1 MNNNK
6 YTQFDNDS
14 KATKITS
21 FGKLLK
27 LQRDDQR
34 NQICKMPQPY
44 TLSSPYSKIVDF
56 NHKTKIVCQKTDL
69 SLFLDQCNIV
79 CIGDCE
85 TGKTSL
91 INRFISSTF
100 DHCYK
105 ATRDADYKSSYL
117 EILNVGYNIGIWDL
131 SGEDN
136 YKILNRPYYKDVNVI
151 VAVFD
156 LTKPAS
162 LINAAK
168 WMREALAVN
177 DKCDPLRFLVGTK
190 SDLLPKKALEG
201 LESHACFI
209 AQEIDAEY
217 FSTSSRDD
225 KEVSN
230 LFRRLV
236 SLAFDNSVQRL
247 IKPAD
252 YNVVKNNIK
261 SKSTAYES
269 L

>member
-27 LQRDDQR
+27 LQRNDQQ
-34 NQICKMPQPY
+34 NQICRMPQPY

-105 ATRDADYKSSYL
+105 ATRDADYKSSYF
-117 EILNVGYNIGIWDL
+117 EILDVGFNVGIWDL
-131 SGEDN
+131 SGEEN
-136 YKILNRPYYKDVNVI
+136 YKILNRPYYKNVNGKIQSQTLFKLRTPTHVNAFKI
-151 VAVFD
+151 IDIMITFNI
-156 LTKPAS
+156 S
-162 LINAAK
+162 L
-168 WMREALAVN
+168 
-177 DKCDPLRFLVGTK
+177 
-190 SDLLPKKALEG
+190 
-201 LESHACFI
+201 
-209 AQEIDAEY
+209 
-217 FSTSSRDD
+217 FS
-225 KEVSN
+225 
-230 LFRRLV
+230 LFP
-236 SLAFDNSVQRL
+236 Q
-247 IKPAD
+247 
-252 YNVVKNNIK
+252 
-261 SKSTAYES
+261 
-269 L
+269 